1 MGVGARSAKEMY
13 RGDWMHRPIGG
24 NEISVLVW
32 MLVPIS
38 TFLNKKLRLDGTA
51 TDANRR
57 ITAADVH
64 AAATESWTVAAAR
77 RENAPAKYAFAI
89 RAVLE
94 AVTLGM
100 CRRKGITI
108 NLRPLAEYQML
119 ALLFV
124 LRLLTRFLIVVLLA
138 LAQL

>member
-1 MGVGARSAKEMY
+1 
-13 RGDWMHRPIGG
+13 MHRPIGG

-32 MLVPIS
+32 MLGPIS

-64 AAATESWTVAAAR
+64 AAATESWTAARRAR
-77 RENAPAKYAFAI
+77 RENAPAEYAFAI

-124 LRLLTRFLIVVLLA
+124 LRLLTRFLIVVLFA

>member
-1 MGVGARSAKEMY
+1 
-13 RGDWMHRPIGG
+13 MHRPIGG

-32 MLVPIS
+32 ILVPIS
-38 TFLNKKLRLDGTA
+38 TFLNTKLRLDGKA

-57 ITAADVH
+57 VTAADVR
-64 AAATESWTVAAAR
+64 AAATESWTAARRAR
-77 RENAPAKYAFAI
+77 RENGLAEYAFAV

-100 CRRKGITI
+100 CRRKGITV

-119 ALLFV
+119 ALLFA
-124 LRLLTRFLIVVLLA
+124 LRLLTRFLSAVFSLA
-138 LAQL
+138 IP